1 MNYQKELTLIL
12 NSFHL
17 CNIEENKKIIV
28 ENHVKKIL
36 EDFSLNIYPNY
47 DTRVFTREYIFRDF
61 LLLEDIETDLKKVF
75 NEVESILKRKFT
87 IKINPYSNGFIV
99 NISWTC

>member
-1 MNYQKELTLIL
+1 MNYQKELTSIL

-17 CNIEENKKIIV
+17 SNIEENKKTVI

-47 DTRVFTREYIFRDF
+47 DTRIFTREYIFRDF
-61 LLLEDIETDLKKVF
+61 LLLEDIETDLKQVF
-75 NEVESILKRKFT
+75 NEVENILNRKFT
-87 IKINPYSNGFIV
+87 IKINPNSNGFIIT
-99 NISWTC
+99 ISWTC